1 MNKSKEQ
8 FLKKNIEDQV
18 LWETISGM
26 KKTLSNFLLFREINR
41 FYCIL
46 IDASLIQINQFL

>member
-8 FLKKNIEDQV
+8 FLKKNTEDQV
-18 LWETISGM
+18 LWGTISGM
-26 KKTLSNFLLFREINR
+26 KKTLSNFLLFRKINR
-41 FYCIL
+41 FYYIL